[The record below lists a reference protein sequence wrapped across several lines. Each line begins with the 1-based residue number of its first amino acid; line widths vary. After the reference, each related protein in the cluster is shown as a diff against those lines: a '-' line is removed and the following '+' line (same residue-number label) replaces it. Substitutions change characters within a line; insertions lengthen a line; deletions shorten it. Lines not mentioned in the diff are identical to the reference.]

1 MGYQNTSRQRIHRTF
16 QQSMQ
21 TARTRTETKS
31 KKRKDQE
38 RLRTR
43 NRIRQ
48 APGRKKLRIT
58 AMAARRIDLT
68 RPVAGS
74 PPCRRGGERE
84 ALELDWNFPPSP
96 PGSLV
101 LTSCPLGAQQSTHTG
116 LRRPEWNRTRLAPCR
131 ERRDWSTVCGWL
143 LDLFYV
149 FVIEEKYVPHS

>member
-1 MGYQNTSRQRIHRTF
+1 VDDGLSEHKPATNPPNLPAIHADGKNANGNKK
-16 QQSMQ
+16 Q
-21 TARTRTETKS
+21 
-31 KKRKDQE
+31 KRKDQE

-131 ERRDWSTVCGWL
+131 ERRIGQPSVAG
-143 LDLFYV
+143 F
-149 FVIEEKYVPHS
+149 